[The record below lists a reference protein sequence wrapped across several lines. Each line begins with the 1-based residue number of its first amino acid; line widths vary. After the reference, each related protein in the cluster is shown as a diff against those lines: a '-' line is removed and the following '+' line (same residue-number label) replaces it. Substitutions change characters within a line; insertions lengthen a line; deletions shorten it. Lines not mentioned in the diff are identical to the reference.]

1 MKAAAKHVVTSNLGA
16 RSLGSWLLAPGH
28 VTTTTLGGLAL
39 VGLFVVY
46 LPLSSDVARLEMR
59 LAEETERLSLARAI
73 EDARGHRGSYLKL
86 LPQSRDENWWA
97 RYFIEGTQAHAVQ
110 LDSLSPLEMKGLDT
124 GPLKGLA
131 LKVSISG
138 EYVNLIRLL
147 AAMESGDPFVRIY
160 QASLQ
165 KRGDTI
171 RGQFELAILTH
182 EVPDRAD

>member
-1 MKAAAKHVVTSNLGA
+1 MKAATKRDATSDLGA

-39 VGLFVVY
+39 IGLFAVY
-46 LPLSSDVARLEMR
+46 LPLSADVTQLETRLG
-59 LAEETERLSLARAI
+59 EETERLGLARAI
-73 EDARGHRGSYLKL
+73 EDARERRSSYLEL

-138 EYVNLIRLL
+138 EYVDLVRLL

-160 QASLQ
+160 QASIQ

-171 RGQFELAILTH
+171 RGQLELAILTH